1 MNKSREQLG
10 QKLTEKD
17 YNAILVAL
25 NETSLVSMTDA
36 RGDILYANETFVRV
50 SKYSLDELLGQNH
63 RILKSGHQP
72 DEMFVALWKTISS
85 GGVWRGEIKNR
96 AKDGSY
102 YWVDTSIAPIPGED
116 GKPERYISV
125 RVLITEKKKTEED
138 LSEQKN
144 DLEKMNKFMVGR
156 ENKMTEL
163 KGEIKRLREELE
175 ELKKNHNAA

>member
-36 RGDILYANETFVRV
+36 SGDILYANETFVRV

-72 DEMFVALWKTISS
+72 DAMFVDLWKTISS
-85 GGVWRGEIKNR
+85 GQVWRGEIKNR
-96 AKDGSY
+96 AKDSTY
-102 YWVDTSIAPIPGED
+102 YWVDTSIAPILGSD

-125 RVLITEKKKTEED
+125 RFLITDKKNVEEAEKKRSEEI
-138 LSEQKN
+138 
-144 DLEKMNKFMVGR
+144 EKMNKFMIDR
-156 ENKMTEL
+156 EL
-163 KGEIKRLREELE
+163 KMV
-175 ELKKNHNAA
+175 ELKREIDNSKKQPPF